1 LLSFATTYEP
11 ILCFSS
17 NSTKN
22 QWRLENVRRRHNYVP
37 FVVNFLKILAE
48 RDQLLPLLEKA
59 KKRQRA

>member
-1 LLSFATTYEP
+1 M
-11 ILCFSS
+11 ILCFFS
-17 NSTKN
+17 NSTKH